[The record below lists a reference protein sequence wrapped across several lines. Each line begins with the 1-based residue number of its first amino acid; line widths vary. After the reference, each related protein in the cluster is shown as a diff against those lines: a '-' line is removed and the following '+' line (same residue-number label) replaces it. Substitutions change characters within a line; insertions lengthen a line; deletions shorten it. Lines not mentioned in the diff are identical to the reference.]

1 MEFAFIFGNQY
12 NESGA
17 AQQMPGKKGEQP
29 LVPTKPFDDTLGWS
43 RFGAPLLRDAIQ

>member
-17 AQQMPGKKGEQP
+17 VQQMPGKKGEQP
-29 LVPTKPFDDTLGWS
+29 LAPTKPFNATLG
-43 RFGAPLLRDAIQ
+43 

>member
-17 AQQMPGKKGEQP
+17 VQQMPGKKGERP
-29 LVPTKPFDDTLGWS
+29 LAPTKAFKASLG
-43 RFGAPLLRDAIQ
+43 

>member
-17 AQQMPGKKGEQP
+17 VQQMPGKKGEQP
-29 LVPTKPFDDTLGWS
+29 LAPTKSFNAAWAYS
-43 RFGAPLLRDAIQ
+43 WF

>member
-17 AQQMPGKKGEQP
+17 VQQILVKKGEQP
-29 LVPTKPFDDTLGWS
+29 LAPTKAFNASLG
-43 RFGAPLLRDAIQ
+43 